1 MSEHNIA
8 FNLVVTPGS
17 FDPVT
22 LIKNLSVEAIDVI
35 KHTAEASDADV
46 EVTLTPATGHA
57 QVHFVLIV
65 ADEGQYPM
73 NGVVARL
80 TYKIDANTNL
90 AVPLPMFALHSKHM
104 DAGYGAAGLTF
115 DSIFVSNS
123 HTEDVDLTIYVG
135 RDA

>member
-8 FNLVVTPGS
+8 FDLTVTPGS
-17 FDPVT
+17 FDPVR
-22 LIKNLSVEAIDVI
+22 LLKNLSVEALDVI
-35 KHTAEASDADV
+35 KHTAEAGDSDV
-46 EVTLTPATGHA
+46 EVTLTPATSHT

-65 ADEGQYPM
+65 ADEGDYPM
-73 NGVVARL
+73 DGATARL

-90 AVPLPMFALHSKHM
+90 AVPLPVFALHSKHM
-104 DAGYGAAGLTF
+104 DAGYGAAGLVF

-123 HTEDVDLTIYVG
+123 AASDVNLTIYVG